1 MANIKFL
8 VRGKAQEKASTIYV
22 SSRFGRDEKL
32 MYATPLKV
40 KPSLWDDKKQRVK
53 IPRIDTSVNGEKL
66 YPEREEVNAAV
77 TAIEAMLKTFVADSV
92 REGKAVTKESLKEK
106 LDIHFGKKKE
116 TAFDFH
122 SFFDYYIDLCDTR
135 LNEQRGGQHISY
147 KGKREYAR
155 TLYYIKEYE
164 KEKKVHLEF
173 EDIDQNFY
181 DDFVKFL
188 QGLNLATNTI
198 GNKITYLKA
207 LMEAAYKRELT
218 ENIRYKSF
226 RGLAEESDS
235 VALNED
241 ELSRIAKC
249 NLSRHPKLE
258 KVRDMFIVGSWTGLR
273 FSDVT
278 QILPENINDGLIT
291 IRQQKTDKNVVIPVH
306 SEFKRIWDSYGGK
319 LPRSISNQKFNA
331 YLKLVCKA
339 ARLRTKVQK
348 SITKGGKRIVTTY
361 EKWELVSSHT
371 ARRSFATNLYRSG
384 FPTISIMAITGHR
397 TEAAFLKY
405 IKVSREEHAELLA
418 KHWQKMSK

>member
-1 MANIKFL
+1 
-8 VRGKAQEKASTIYV
+8 
-22 SSRFGRDEKL
+22 

-306 SEFKRIWDSYGGK
+306 SEFKRIWDIYGGK